1 MNSTI
6 KNTLELSVS
15 ELSVSIKNLIE
26 DNFGYVRVKGEI
38 GRVSNPASGHV
49 YLDLKDKDSVISGI
63 VWKGNASA
71 LEVKPEEGLE
81 VICTGKVTT
90 YKGQSKYQIIVDKIE
105 PAGLGALMALLEK
118 RKKALSDEGLFLKD
132 FKKNI
137 PFLPNVIGVVTSPS
151 GSVIRDIIHRIN
163 DRFPSQII
171 IWPVRVQGE
180 TCPDE
185 VADAIDGFHL
195 LEQSGIPNPDL
206 IIVARGGGSV
216 EDLWGFNDEKVVR
229 SVFRSKI
236 PIISAI
242 GHETDNTLI
251 DLVAD
256 LRAPTPTAAAEKSVP
271 VKNDLI
277 DVIEDLESRFK
288 NSILRSIQFRET
300 QSKKI
305 FKSFPE
311 IINILKNPFQKI
323 DNLSS
328 RLIFSLKSSVSIFDE
343 KYLSISKILRLSL
356 LSNKLIRLDENVS
369 SNYKSLGIK
378 FSYYLKNFKNRL
390 NLSSGILSA
399 LSHEKVLKRG
409 FAIVKDDNF
418 SLIRS
423 SKDVKN
429 NQSLNI
435 QFSNNDVLL
444 AKASLKIRNND

>member
-15 ELSVSIKNLIE
+15 ELSFSIKNLIE
-26 DNFGYVRVKGEI
+26 DNFGHVRVKGEI

-49 YLDLKDKDSVISGI
+49 YFDLKDKDSVISGI

-81 VICTGKVTT
+81 VVCTGKVTT
-90 YKGQSKYQIIVDKIE
+90 YKGQSKYQIIVDNIE

-118 RKKALSDEGLFLKD
+118 RKKILSDEGLFLDD

-163 DRFPSQII
+163 DRFPTQII
-171 IWPVRVQGE
+171 VWPVRVQGE

-206 IIVARGGGSV
+206 IIVARGGGSI

-256 LRAPTPTAAAEKSVP
+256 LRAPTPSAAAEKSVP

-277 DVIEDLESRFK
+277 DVIGDLESRFK
-288 NSILRSIQFRET
+288 NSILRSIQYRES

-311 IINILKNPFQKI
+311 ISNILKNPFQKI
-323 DNLSS
+323 DTLSS
-328 RLIFSLKSSVSIFDE
+328 RLIFSLKSSVNIFDE
-343 KYLSISKILRLSL
+343 KYLSISKTLKLSFL
-356 LSNKLIRLDENVS
+356 NDKLIRLDEKAS
-369 SNYKSLGIK
+369 SNYKSLGTK
-378 FSYYLKNFKNRL
+378 FSYYLKNFENRL

-409 FAIVKDDNF
+409 FAIVKDDNS

-423 SKDVKN
+423 SKGVKN
-429 NQSLNI
+429 NQTLNI
-435 QFSNNDVLL
+435 QFSNSDVLI
-444 AKASLKIRNND
+444 AKANLKNKD

>member
-6 KNTLELSVS
+6 KNTLELSVP
-15 ELSVSIKNLIE
+15 ELSFSIKNLIE

-38 GRVSNPASGHV
+38 GRVSNPTSGHV
-49 YLDLKDKDSVISGI
+49 YFDLKDKDSVISGI

-81 VICTGKVTT
+81 VVCTGKVTT
-90 YKGQSKYQIIVDKIE
+90 YKGQSKYQIIVDNIE

-118 RKKALSDEGLFLKD
+118 RKKILSDEGLFLDD

-163 DRFPSQII
+163 DRFPTQII
-171 IWPVRVQGE
+171 VWPVRVQGE

-206 IIVARGGGSV
+206 IIVARGGGSI

-256 LRAPTPTAAAEKSVP
+256 LRAPTPSAAAEKSVP

-277 DVIEDLESRFK
+277 DVIGDLESRFK
-288 NSILRSIQFRET
+288 NSILRSIQYRES

-311 IINILKNPFQKI
+311 ISNILKNPFQKI
-323 DNLSS
+323 DTLSS
-328 RLIFSLKSSVSIFDE
+328 RLIFSLKSSVNIFDE
-343 KYLSISKILRLSL
+343 KYLSISKTLKLSFL
-356 LSNKLIRLDENVS
+356 NDKLIRLDEKAS
-369 SNYKSLGIK
+369 SNYKSLGTK
-378 FSYYLKNFKNRL
+378 FSYYLKNFENRL

-409 FAIVKDDNF
+409 FAIVKDDNS

-423 SKDVKN
+423 SKGVKN
-429 NQSLNI
+429 NQTLNI
-435 QFSNNDVLL
+435 QFSNSDVLI
-444 AKASLKIRNND
+444 AKANLKNKD

>member
-49 YLDLKDKDSVISGI
+49 YFDLKDKDSVISGI

-81 VICTGKVTT
+81 VVCTGKVTT
-90 YKGQSKYQIIVDKIE
+90 YKGQSKYQIIVDNIE

-118 RKKALSDEGLFLKD
+118 RKKALSDEGLFSND

-163 DRFPSQII
+163 DRFPTQII
-171 IWPVRVQGE
+171 VWPVRVQGE

-236 PIISAI
+236 PVISAI

-277 DVIEDLESRFK
+277 DVIGDLESRFK
-288 NSILRSIQFRET
+288 NSILRSIQYRET

-311 IINILKNPFQKI
+311 ITNILKNPFQKI

-328 RLIFSLKSSVSIFDE
+328 RLIFSLKSSVNIFDE
-343 KYLSISKILRLSL
+343 KYLSISKTLKLSL
-356 LSNKLIRLDENVS
+356 LNDKLIRLDEKAS
-369 SNYKSLGIK
+369 SNYKSLGAK

-435 QFSNNDVLL
+435 QFSNNDVLI
-444 AKASLKIRNND
+444 AKASLKNKE